1 MEKKGKIW
9 TGLLAAAL
17 ILIGVVAFAGFH
29 QAAKWQESVRK
40 EIQRL
45 NWLCLWVIMTAWA
58 DGLPS
63 KTVSLISHTL

>member
-29 QAAKWQESVRK
+29 QAAKWQERCV
-40 EIQRL
+40 
-45 NWLCLWVIMTAWA
+45 
-58 DGLPS
+58 
-63 KTVSLISHTL
+63 